1 MRHRLKGRKLGRT
14 TAHRKAMS
22 RNLVTSL
29 FVHGRITTTVEK
41 AKELRGLAEKMITL
55 GKKAA
60 DSEGVERL
68 AYFRR
73 LLRTIADK
81 DVARKVVDE
90 IAPRFADRPG
100 GYTRVIK
107 LGGCRWDGQGRG
119 TYAHNRLG
127 DNGAKAIFELVV
139 HKERAEEERLAGRG
153 RAAYDAQ
160 ALKRD
165 EKKAGKSEAKK

>member
-29 FVHGRITTTVEK
+29 FVYGRVTTTVEK

-60 DSEGVERL
+60 GSEGAEKL

-73 LLRTIADK
+73 ILRTIADK
-81 DVARKVVDE
+81 DVARKVVNE
-90 IAPRFADRPG
+90 IAPRFEDRPG

-127 DNGAKAIFELVV
+127 DNGSKAIFELVV
-139 HKERAEEERLAGRG
+139 NKDREEEMKLAGRG
-153 RAAYDAQ
+153 RAAHEA
-160 ALKRD
+160 AELKKA
-165 EKKAGKSEAKK
+165 EKKAGKSEGK

>member
-29 FVHGRITTTVEK
+29 FVYGRVTTTVEK
-41 AKELRGLAEKMITL
+41 AKELRGMAEKLITL

-60 DSEGVERL
+60 DSEGVTRL
-68 AYFRR
+68 AFFRR
-73 LLRTIADK
+73 ILQSISDK
-81 DVARKVVDE
+81 DVARKIIND
-90 IAPRFADRPG
+90 IAPRFADRKG

-119 TYAHNRLG
+119 TWAHNRLG
-127 DNGAKAIFELVV
+127 DNGSKAIFELVV
-139 HKERAEEERLAGRG
+139 KQEREEEMKLAGRG
-153 RAAYDAQ
+153 RAAQEALAQ
-160 ALKRD
+160 KRA
-165 EKKAGKSEAKK
+165 EKKAGKTAEK